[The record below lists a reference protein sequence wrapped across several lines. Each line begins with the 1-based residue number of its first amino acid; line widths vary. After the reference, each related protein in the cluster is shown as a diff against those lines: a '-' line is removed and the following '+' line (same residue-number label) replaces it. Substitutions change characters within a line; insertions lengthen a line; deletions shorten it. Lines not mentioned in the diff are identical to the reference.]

1 MQTQRWPAKLLRG
14 FYDMVRVGARLE
26 SARQK
31 MIKPS
36 LIFKHTLT
44 TSRARKS
51 LALTAWPTRRN
62 AEPLATR

>member
-1 MQTQRWPAKLLRG
+1 MQTQRWSAKFLRS
-14 FYDMVRVGARLE
+14 FYNMVCVGARLE
-26 SARQK
+26 TARQK
-31 MIKPS
+31 MIKPR

-51 LALTAWPTRRN
+51 LALTARPARRN